1 MVNFAFDYTGDG
13 WDDIL
18 VVESRTP
25 VLYVNPQGGVPQVD
39 AIRGVHGAGHFRI
52 DHVQG
57 HQRRR
62 QAGRDLRR

>member
-25 VLYVNPQGGVPQVD
+25 VLYVNPKGESRRW
-39 AIRGVHGAGHFRI
+39 IRATRS
-52 DHVQG
+52 
-57 HQRRR
+57 
-62 QAGRDLRR
+62 